1 MSAAH
6 TPGPW
11 GIEQTKDMLWVGPLR
26 PDGRKVDAVVVGLN
40 IDADLKPEAALRQYR
55 NARLIAAA
63 PALLEACELL
73 IAASADALPE
83 DQFRKA
89 VDAICAAL
97 SLAKGESA

>member
-1 MSAAH
+1 MSDLRDA
-6 TPGPW
+6 
-11 GIEQTKDMLWVGPLR
+11 IEQAISDSL
-26 PDGRKVDAVVVGLN
+26 
-40 IDADLKPEAALRQYR
+40 DADWQPSWAADAIMELP
-55 NARLIAAA
+55 IVAAA

-89 VDAICAAL
+89 VDAIRAAI

>member
-1 MSAAH
+1 MANP

-11 GIEQTKDMLWVGPLR
+11 EFEPRDEINASDVER
-26 PDGRKVDAVVVGLN
+26 PWIGRLAEN
-40 IDADLKPEAALRQYR
+40 RFAALACGDSADEAWA

-89 VDAICAAL
+89 VDAIRAAL